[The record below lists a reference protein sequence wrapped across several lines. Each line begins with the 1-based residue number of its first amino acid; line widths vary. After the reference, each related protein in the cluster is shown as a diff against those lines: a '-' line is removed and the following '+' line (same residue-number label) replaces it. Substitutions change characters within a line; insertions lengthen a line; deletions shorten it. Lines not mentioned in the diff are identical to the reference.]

1 MIWIMLATLAVV
13 FVVGFRVLTSG
24 ARKAIR
30 RLSDRLNIDVVPVE
44 SMVDQMGKSAGD
56 EFLRYLHRPDESHL
70 QNAAQVLLIWQ
81 IVIVDGSEQNLLQW
95 HRILQKARLAAPI
108 TDAQVRLALG
118 FLRETE
124 PEMQDINAFQ
134 MRYNAF
140 FQPAEGV
147 HWLHWNRFVLSA
159 YRPRLT
165 CRVDKTFTPHPVIF
179 ALFRFDLNSSS
190 SNTVKVAK
198 TLNASHISM
207 LKWSAFP
214 LKHATGNTMSE
225 FIAENRGADAITRP
239 NWSAV
244 FSVAF
249 CVACLIIVEFLP
261 VSLLTPMAQDLGIS
275 EGVAGQSVT
284 VTAFVAM
291 FASLFITQTIQA
303 TDRRYVVILFAVL
316 LTLSCLLVSFAN
328 SFSLLLIGRAC
339 LGLALGGFWA
349 MSASL
354 TMRLVPPRTVPKALS
369 VIFGAVSI
377 ALVIAAPLGSFLG
390 ELIGWRNVFNAAAVM
405 GVLCIFWIIK
415 SLPSLPGEP
424 SHQKQ
429 NTFRLLQRPGVMAGM
444 IAIFMSFAG
453 QFAFFTYI
461 RPVYMNLAGF
471 GVDGLTLVLLSFGIA
486 SFIGT
491 SLSSFILKRSVK
503 LALAG
508 APLILAVSALVLT
521 LWGSDK
527 IVATGVAIIW
537 GLTFALVPVGWSTW
551 ITRSLADQAE
561 KAGSIQV
568 AVIQLANTCGAAI
581 GGYALDNIGLTS
593 PLMLSGT
600 LMLLTALLVTAK
612 VKMKKS

>member
-1 MIWIMLATLAVV
+1 
-13 FVVGFRVLTSG
+13 
-24 ARKAIR
+24 
-30 RLSDRLNIDVVPVE
+30 
-44 SMVDQMGKSAGD
+44 
-56 EFLRYLHRPDESHL
+56 
-70 QNAAQVLLIWQ
+70 
-81 IVIVDGSEQNLLQW
+81 
-95 HRILQKARLAAPI
+95 
-108 TDAQVRLALG
+108 
-118 FLRETE
+118 
-124 PEMQDINAFQ
+124 
-134 MRYNAF
+134 
-140 FQPAEGV
+140 
-147 HWLHWNRFVLSA
+147 
-159 YRPRLT
+159 
-165 CRVDKTFTPHPVIF
+165 
-179 ALFRFDLNSSS
+179 
-190 SNTVKVAK
+190 
-198 TLNASHISM
+198 M

-369 VIFGAVSI
+369 VI
-377 ALVIAAPLGSFLG
+377 
-390 ELIGWRNVFNAAAVM
+390 
-405 GVLCIFWIIK
+405 
-415 SLPSLPGEP
+415 
-424 SHQKQ
+424 
-429 NTFRLLQRPGVMAGM
+429 
-444 IAIFMSFAG
+444 FAG

-612 VKMKKS
+612 VKMKKSWVMLPTY

>member
-1 MIWIMLATLAVV
+1 
-13 FVVGFRVLTSG
+13 
-24 ARKAIR
+24 
-30 RLSDRLNIDVVPVE
+30 
-44 SMVDQMGKSAGD
+44 
-56 EFLRYLHRPDESHL
+56 
-70 QNAAQVLLIWQ
+70 
-81 IVIVDGSEQNLLQW
+81 
-95 HRILQKARLAAPI
+95 
-108 TDAQVRLALG
+108 
-118 FLRETE
+118 
-124 PEMQDINAFQ
+124 
-134 MRYNAF
+134 
-140 FQPAEGV
+140 
-147 HWLHWNRFVLSA
+147 
-159 YRPRLT
+159 
-165 CRVDKTFTPHPVIF
+165 
-179 ALFRFDLNSSS
+179 
-190 SNTVKVAK
+190 
-198 TLNASHISM
+198 M

-377 ALVIAAPLGSFLG
+377 ALVIA
-390 ELIGWRNVFNAAAVM
+390 
-405 GVLCIFWIIK
+405 VLCIFWIIK

>member
-1 MIWIMLATLAVV
+1 
-13 FVVGFRVLTSG
+13 
-24 ARKAIR
+24 
-30 RLSDRLNIDVVPVE
+30 
-44 SMVDQMGKSAGD
+44 
-56 EFLRYLHRPDESHL
+56 
-70 QNAAQVLLIWQ
+70 
-81 IVIVDGSEQNLLQW
+81 
-95 HRILQKARLAAPI
+95 
-108 TDAQVRLALG
+108 
-118 FLRETE
+118 
-124 PEMQDINAFQ
+124 
-134 MRYNAF
+134 
-140 FQPAEGV
+140 
-147 HWLHWNRFVLSA
+147 
-159 YRPRLT
+159 
-165 CRVDKTFTPHPVIF
+165 
-179 ALFRFDLNSSS
+179 
-190 SNTVKVAK
+190 
-198 TLNASHISM
+198 M

-214 LKHATGNTMSE
+214 LKHATGNAMSE

-339 LGLALGGFWA
+339 L
-349 MSASL
+349 
-354 TMRLVPPRTVPKALS
+354 VPPRTVPKALS

-377 ALVIAAPLGSFLG
+377 ALVIAAPLGCFLG
-390 ELIGWRNVFNAAAVM
+390 ELIGWRNVFNAAAAM

-461 RPVYMNLAGF
+461 RPVYMTLAGF

-486 SFIGT
+486 SFVGT

-508 APLILAVSALVLT
+508 APFVLALSALVLT

-537 GLTFALVPVGWSTW
+537 GLTFALIPVGWSTW

>member
-1 MIWIMLATLAVV
+1 
-13 FVVGFRVLTSG
+13 
-24 ARKAIR
+24 
-30 RLSDRLNIDVVPVE
+30 
-44 SMVDQMGKSAGD
+44 
-56 EFLRYLHRPDESHL
+56 
-70 QNAAQVLLIWQ
+70 
-81 IVIVDGSEQNLLQW
+81 
-95 HRILQKARLAAPI
+95 
-108 TDAQVRLALG
+108 
-118 FLRETE
+118 
-124 PEMQDINAFQ
+124 
-134 MRYNAF
+134 
-140 FQPAEGV
+140 
-147 HWLHWNRFVLSA
+147 
-159 YRPRLT
+159 
-165 CRVDKTFTPHPVIF
+165 
-179 ALFRFDLNSSS
+179 
-190 SNTVKVAK
+190 
-198 TLNASHISM
+198 
-207 LKWSAFP
+207 
-214 LKHATGNTMSE
+214 MSE

-339 LGLALGGFWA
+339 LALALGGFWA

-369 VIFGAVSI
+369 VI
-377 ALVIAAPLGSFLG
+377 
-390 ELIGWRNVFNAAAVM
+390 
-405 GVLCIFWIIK
+405 
-415 SLPSLPGEP
+415 
-424 SHQKQ
+424 
-429 NTFRLLQRPGVMAGM
+429 
-444 IAIFMSFAG
+444 FAG